1 MENVATNVM
10 TNIQD
15 FNVVASEL
23 QKKLKVNGETKDK
36 IYGASVVNSSPAM
49 ETVVSDAVNVAMPTV
64 EQSGQ
69 QDAPVNHEEVKE
81 EVQNTVAAPIPMNP
95 VPDVA
100 VPTSQEEQ
108 KELPQGDEPAVVP
121 IPVATSAE
129 EKVAEEQDNGLY
141 KIIEVDELLG
151 AVKVLSSGFNN
162 IKITGEMNAN
172 VRAKAMP
179 QAEAPKK
186 EVVDA
191 AADLEQTINEANVQI
206 DESKPLIASVEEK
219 KSSISDE
226 MRRKLTAL
234 RDEANKVAGS
244 IQEKEENLAKERAS
258 EEEMLEAQQ
267 NRDQNESDLSD
278 KLDQKKIKE
287 EDLKEQQEQSKQLSY
302 VVEDM
307 TARLKEV
314 DKQNKA
320 IANQAALHTQE
331 NKQATQKLNDEANA
345 FGEQIVKTDVEIRE
359 LTDQIDVVA
368 SANEE
373 IDKMIKETANIVDI
387 DSLMAENAN
396 YDSSYTSDYAA
407 PRARSM

>member
-49 ETVVSDAVNVAMPTV
+49 ETVVSDAVNVAMPAV

-69 QDAPVNHEEVKE
+69 QDAPVNKTTELV
-81 EVQNTVAAPIPMNP
+81 VQNTVVAPIPMNP

-108 KELPQGDEPAVVP
+108 KKLPQGDEPAVAP
-121 IPVATSAE
+121 IPVAVSAE

-141 KIIEVDELLG
+141 KIVKVDELLG

-234 RDEANKVAGS
+234 SDEANKVAGS

-287 EDLKEQQEQSKQLSY
+287 EDLREQQEQSKQLSY

-331 NKQATQKLNDEANA
+331 NKQATQKLNDEADA
-345 FGEQIVKTDVEIRE
+345 FGQQIVKTDVEIRE

-387 DSLMAENAN
+387 DALMADNAN
-396 YDSSYTSDYAA
+396 YDASYTSDYAA
-407 PRARSM
+407 PRAKSM